1 MIRATTRPMNDEPK
15 RPYYD
20 FEAAYRRQR
29 ARLAAERQKWAQAF
43 GFGTAI
49 VRRPSDETMKRLDH
63 ELKSANAN

>member
-1 MIRATTRPMNDEPK
+1 MNTEPK

-20 FEAAYRRQR
+20 FEAADRRR
-29 ARLAAERQKWAQAF
+29 AARIAAERPKWAQAF

-49 VRRPSDETMKRLDH
+49 VRRPSDEMMKRLDH